1 VLTSSLVSSLR
12 LRPSLH
18 TSPPPWWRNG
28 DFTRGLESTATGS
41 VGEYR
46 AGDDCDPASSECDTK
61 VSMSPGLLEPDPN
74 SKEVT
79 WANVVATGKR

>member
-1 VLTSSLVSSLR
+1 MILGYKHINTLTGTL
-12 LRPSLH
+12 PS
-18 TSPPPWWRNG
+18 PGEER
-28 DFTRGLESTATGS
+28 